1 MKRTHKKE
9 KVNED
14 KNWTQEEIAITAKE
28 EEIMRLLWEGGK
40 MSVKEML
47 DRMPEPKPH
56 VNTVSTFVRQ
66 LEAKGYVGH
75 EAAGMGYRY
84 FAILPKKNFS
94 RKTLGE
100 VVKNYFNNNMLSMVS
115 ALVDDEELTVE
126 QLKELIEII
135 EKK

>member
-1 MKRTHKKE
+1 MRRKDKE
-9 KVNED
+9 GKNPND
-14 KNWTQEEIAITAKE
+14 KNRNQEEITMTSKE
-28 EEIMRLLWEGGK
+28 EEIMRLLWAGGM
-40 MSVKEML
+40 MSVKDML

-75 EAAGMGYRY
+75 KAVGVAYKY

-94 RKTLGE
+94 RKTLGD
-100 VVKNYFNNNMLSMVS
+100 VVRNYFNNNMLSMVS
-115 ALVDDEELTVE
+115 ALVDDEELTVD

>member
-1 MKRTHKKE
+1 MRRK
-9 KVNED
+9 D
-14 KNWTQEEIAITAKE
+14 KAPKSAGDGKWRPEEIMMTAKE

-40 MSVKEML
+40 MSVREML

-75 EAAGMGYRY
+75 EAAGVSYKY

-115 ALVDDEELTVE
+115 ALVDDEKLTVE